1 MHLITILFLINI
13 FEFIL
18 IYVINIILRL
28 FKLISFNLC
37 EIKISNNIIK
47 IYIYLANYGIILKI
61 PGGFAMLSK
70 IKTCVLYGLEGYVVD
85 VETDLSGGLPNFNI
99 VGLPDISIRE
109 SKERVRSALKNSD
122 FVFPVSRITVN
133 LAPANLKKEGSQID
147 LPIAMGIL
155 YANKIIKKKIDE
167 KTCIIGELSLDGNIT
182 KVDGA
187 LPMVISMR
195 NNHFERA
202 VILYDNREEC
212 GAIEGIN
219 IIPVKSLEELVCY
232 FNEHK
237 EIKPYK
243 VIYESSDDTENFSED
258 FSEIK
263 GQPAMK
269 RAVEIAAAGM
279 HNILMLGSPGSG
291 KTMIARRIPTIL
303 PDLTFE
309 ESLEVTKIYS
319 ISGLLN
325 NNGLIKKRPF
335 RSPHHTS
342 SRVAMAGGGPKPR
355 PGEVSLS
362 HYGVLFLDEIPE
374 FPKSVIEVLR
384 QPMEDGNISI
394 SRANGSFTFPAKF
407 MMVASMNPCPCGY
420 LGDPVHECS
429 CTQVQIDKYLGK
441 ISGPL
446 LNRIDIQI
454 EVSPVKY
461 EDLKKVNPEESS
473 IEIRKRIIK
482 ARSIQKIRY
491 EKLNII
497 TNSELGSKHISKY
510 CKINKESEQLL
521 KNAFERLGL
530 SARAYNKILKVARTI
545 ADLDESENIETKH
558 IAEAIQYRSFD
569 RKYWR

>member
-1 MHLITILFLINI
+1 
-13 FEFIL
+13 
-18 IYVINIILRL
+18 
-28 FKLISFNLC
+28 
-37 EIKISNNIIK
+37 
-47 IYIYLANYGIILKI
+47 
-61 PGGFAMLSK
+61 MLSK
-70 IKTCVLYGLEGYVVD
+70 IKTCVLYGLEGYEVN

-99 VGLPDISIRE
+99 VGLPDISIKE
-109 SKERVRSALKNSD
+109 SKERVRSAIKNSRYD
-122 FVFPVSRITVN
+122 FPVSRITVN

-147 LPIAMGIL
+147 LPIAVGIL
-155 YANKIIKKKIDE
+155 AASKVIKTVDE
-167 KTCIIGELSLDGNIT
+167 SSCIIGELSLDGRIT
-182 KVDGA
+182 AIDGA

-195 NNHFERA
+195 NNSFKKAIVPE
-202 VILYDNREEC
+202 DNKEEC
-212 GAIEGIN
+212 GAIEGIE
-219 IIPVKSLEELVCY
+219 IIPVESITQLVSY
-232 FNEHK
+232 LNGNLS
-237 EIKPYK
+237 IAPYK
-243 VIYESSDDTENFSED
+243 FKYDFSGKPDYYNED

-279 HNILMLGSPGSG
+279 HNILLLGSPGSG

-319 ISGLLN
+319 ISGLLDN
-325 NNGLIKKRPF
+325 KGLITKRPF

-342 SRVAMAGGGPKPR
+342 SRTSIAGGGTKPQ

-384 QPMEDGNISI
+384 QPMEDGKISI
-394 SRANGSFTFPAKF
+394 SRASGSFTFPAKF

-420 LGDPVHECS
+420 LGDPNHDCS
-429 CTQVQIDKYLGK
+429 CSQRHIDKYLGK

-454 EVSPVKY
+454 EVLPVKY
-461 EDLKKVNPEESS
+461 DELKDNRAEEASV
-473 IEIRKRIIK
+473 EIKKRIVK
-482 ARSIQKIRY
+482 ARNIQMNRY
-491 EKLNII
+491 KNMGIL
-497 TNSELGSKHISKY
+497 TNSELSTKGISKF
-510 CKINKESEQLL
+510 CKVNKESEVLL
-521 KNAFERLGL
+521 KNAFEILGL

-545 ADLDESENIETKH
+545 ADLENFENIETKH
-558 IAEAIQYRSFD
+558 IAEAIQYRSLD

>member
-1 MHLITILFLINI
+1 
-13 FEFIL
+13 
-18 IYVINIILRL
+18 
-28 FKLISFNLC
+28 
-37 EIKISNNIIK
+37 
-47 IYIYLANYGIILKI
+47 
-61 PGGFAMLSK
+61 MLSK
-70 IKTCVLYGLEGYVVD
+70 IKTCVLYGLEGYEVD

-99 VGLPDISIRE
+99 VGLPDISIKE
-109 SKERVRSALKNSD
+109 SKERVRSAIKNSRFD
-122 FVFPVSRITVN
+122 FPVSRITVN

-147 LPIAMGIL
+147 LPIAVGIL
-155 YANKIIKKKIDE
+155 TASKVIKPVDDE
-167 KTCIIGELSLDGNIT
+167 TCIIGELSLDGRINAI
-182 KVDGA
+182 DGA

-195 NNHFERA
+195 NNSFKRA
-202 VILYDNREEC
+202 IVPEDNKEEC
-212 GAIEGIN
+212 GAIEGID
-219 IIPVKSLEELVCY
+219 IIPVGSISQLVSYLNSELTIDP
-232 FNEHK
+232 F
-237 EIKPYK
+237 
-243 VIYESSDDTENFSED
+243 IYEYDFSLKQDYYSED

-279 HNILMLGSPGSG
+279 HNILLLGSPGSG

-319 ISGLLN
+319 ISGMLSN
-325 NNGLIKKRPF
+325 KGLIVKRPF

-342 SRVAMAGGGPKPR
+342 SRTSMAGGGTKPR

-384 QPMEDGNISI
+384 QPMEDGKISI
-394 SRANGSFTFPAKF
+394 SRASGSFTFPAKF

-420 LGDPVHECS
+420 LGDPTHDCS
-429 CTQVQIDKYLGK
+429 CTQRHIDKYLGK

-454 EVSPVKY
+454 EVMPVKY
-461 EDLKKVNPEESS
+461 DELKDDRVEETSE
-473 IEIRKRIIK
+473 EIKKRIVK
-482 ARSIQKIRY
+482 ARNIQRQRY
-491 EKLNII
+491 KDIGIL
-497 TNSELGSKHISKY
+497 TNSELSTKGVSKF
-510 CKINKESEQLL
+510 CKVNKESELLL
-521 KNAFERLGL
+521 KNAFEILGL

-545 ADLDESENIETKH
+545 ADLENFENVETKH
-558 IAEAIQYRSFD
+558 IAEAIQYRNLD